1 MPRSSL
7 DRYVNGL
14 GILAVISYAAMSVLS
29 FVQTPALWDPAYFP
43 HAADF
48 FNRLFGSET
57 VTAIRSFFG
66 GASAVLISH
75 GVILFVASA
84 AAVALII
91 LLSRDDAAPSE
102 ETAKLVFRWSM
113 AFAGVSVFAYPVF
126 TQDFWLSA
134 IWGDMIASGI
144 NPYYQTFTPTLLA
157 GLPLDHFSMTMSY
170 GPLWGLVSAAVMT
183 ITGGSVWATAVLF
196 KGLLLASWCASLV
209 LVDRIMRQ
217 VAPGSRV
224 LGLVVVGWVPLGV
237 SQTVAEGHNDVV
249 MVLPALLWLF
259 LLLRKRFAAP
269 LALAASV
276 LCKYTTAPLILVD
289 ALHNLRGQR
298 LSPARYAAQ
307 LALPLLLSVA
317 VMAIFYRSPG
327 FFDGVYLISSWHFM
341 QPFMRSLPSA
351 TFSGLGSSR

>member
-224 LGLVVVGWVPLGV
+224 AWPRGRGMG
-237 SQTVAEGHNDVV
+237 A
-249 MVLPALLWLF
+249 A
-259 LLLRKRFAAP
+259 RRFADGGRRAQRCRHG
-269 LALAASV
+269 AS
-276 LCKYTTAPLILVD
+276 
-289 ALHNLRGQR
+289 G
-298 LSPARYAAQ
+298 PA
-307 LALPLLLSVA
+307 LALPPAAETICRAACSCRLGALQ
-317 VMAIFYRSPG
+317 IY
-327 FFDGVYLISSWHFM
+327 DGAAHSCRCAS
-341 QPFMRSLPSA
+341 
-351 TFSGLGSSR
+351 